1 MQRIW
6 LEIEKIGLLNDAKC
20 KHRRRKWRMSKSEII
35 TIMICFHFNSYRNFQ
50 HYYMFFVKEHLAD
63 MFPHQL
69 SYNRFLELE
78 ARVSVEMMMF
88 LQICCFGRCTGISF
102 IDSTSIP
109 VCHNKRIYRNK
120 IFRDYATRGKSTMGW
135 YFGFKLHLICNERG
149 EILNFML
156 TKANVDDRNKN
167 VFNRLT
173 DNVFRKLFVD
183 KGYISKG
190 LLKKIIQ

>member
-88 LQICCFGRCTGISF
+88 LQICCFDRCTGISF

-120 IFRDYATRGKSTMGW
+120 ILGIMLPEAKAQRIGILDLNCTLYVM
-135 YFGFKLHLICNERG
+135 NERKFS
-149 EILNFML
+149 ILCLPKSM
-156 TKANVDDRNKN
+156 
-167 VFNRLT
+167 
-173 DNVFRKLFVD
+173 
-183 KGYISKG
+183 
-190 LLKKIIQ
+190 